1 MGALAIGGKSIEARQ
16 AYQLREPAVLYGAQ
30 FDAKKSDIEPEN
42 TYFWG
47 DIH

>member
-1 MGALAIGGKSIEARQ
+1 MLSQHIELITFLASSHF
-16 AYQLREPAVLYGAQ
+16 LLVLYGAQ

-42 TYFWG
+42 TCFWG